1 MKDPESKS
9 AFYHE
14 VAKKLCSFTEK
25 IERDIYIQAV
35 AEKYMLPT
43 QDLQRLVGK
52 YGMQM
57 EGIRKQPTQLK
68 TGINEKNASA
78 RGIKK
83 EDGMKQ
89 SQKLLL
95 TWLIENTGLYHK
107 IKKIYRTEG
116 FYGGDIS

>member
-1 MKDPESKS
+1 
-9 AFYHE
+9 
-14 VAKKLCSFTEK
+14 
-25 IERDIYIQAV
+25 
-35 AEKYMLPT
+35 MLPT

-107 IKKIYRTEG
+107 IKKYIAPKDLRRRYIIR
-116 FYGGDIS
+116 